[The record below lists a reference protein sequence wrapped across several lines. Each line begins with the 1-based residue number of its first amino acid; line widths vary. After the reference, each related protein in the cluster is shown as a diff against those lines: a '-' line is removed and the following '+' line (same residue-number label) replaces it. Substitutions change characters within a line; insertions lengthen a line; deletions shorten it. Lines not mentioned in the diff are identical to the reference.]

1 MRKCFNCCTEIGKML
16 FVWSDLHCT
25 ETQVSLKHTTRI
37 RPHFR
42 QVKAKQFL
50 ICCVFPKPNKN
61 SSNSDTLSLYKEK
74 AFTFMTEPQKT
85 SNGIGSKTTKRLSVN
100 NIKNINKAKKKGII
114 QIGHSKCMYTY
125 TLRKELSVGLGEWGG
140 RGRRIWAIR

>member
-100 NIKNINKAKKKGII
+100 NIKNINKAKKKRNNTDWS
-114 QIGHSKCMYTY
+114 QQMYVHIHIKK
-125 TLRKELSVGLGEWGG
+125 RAVSGVGWVGGAGEKDLGN
-140 RGRRIWAIR
+140 